1 VCQSAINFAVSI
13 FYFLGRL
20 INFNKI
26 WPLEVY
32 QEENWQIKL
41 NVIEE
46 IAEKSPPIRRRLQ
59 SVFRHS
65 DHFDYLQIQ
74 RKRSHLLSK
83 SFSLQL
89 KFDYVKFHRVARYS
103 RIRPPLSGPDN
114 PVGLPLQ
121 RDWAR

>member
-1 VCQSAINFAVSI
+1 MCQSAINFAVSI

-46 IAEKSPPIRRRLQ
+46 IAEKSPPIRRWLQ

-65 DHFDYLQIQ
+65 DHFVPGNSKETVIFRCDFYSCNNGYYMVCKIALREIQ
-74 RKRSHLLSK
+74 
-83 SFSLQL
+83 
-89 KFDYVKFHRVARYS
+89 
-103 RIRPPLSGPDN
+103 SG
-114 PVGLPLQ
+114 
-121 RDWAR
+121 R